1 MRLFFAAL
9 VLFSIGGLHSSA
21 SQAAVG
27 NQAPDP
33 RIGRI
38 RADLFAGRN
47 AAAAAK
53 ELKEILAAN
62 PSSVEGHMLL
72 GLAYRTMGTPELVG
86 EAVAELRQAVDLD
99 PAYAPARL
107 FLAHIYLDLGRVAR
121 ARDELEAGL
130 AQAPKNAQFL
140 TTLGEAERRLGN
152 PTRARDV
159 LRQSLAIDPS
169 SAQAHYY
176 MGLTL
181 LDLGQVKE
189 AIGELEGVV
198 KAGEQRADVF
208 VSLGAA
214 YLEAGRPDD
223 GLAALNQAARI
234 DPARQD
240 IRVQL
245 AKAYRLKG
253 QLARADAELAKA
265 APATNANVASPF
277 VQERQLD
284 FDRLQEEGLLRMQQG
299 QVAAAVK
306 AFQTVAEIDPKHG
319 PTQRHLAEAYARQG
333 QFTRANEA
341 AALAAKLGAPVS
353 AAVQRQID
361 EGSKKVKK
369 GAGADA

>member
-1 MRLFFAAL
+1 MRLFLATL
-9 VLFSIGGLHSSA
+9 VLCSLGGLPSSA
-21 SQAAVG
+21 SHPVPGDQAS
-27 NQAPDP
+27 DP
-33 RIGRI
+33 RIARI

-47 AAAAAK
+47 AEAAAK
-53 ELKEILAAN
+53 ELKEILATN
-62 PSSVEGHMLL
+62 PASVEGHTLL
-72 GLAYRTMGTPELVG
+72 GLAYRSMGTPELVG

-99 PAYAPARL
+99 PTYVPARL

-130 AQAPKNAQFL
+130 AQTPKNPQFL

-152 PTRARDV
+152 ATRAREV
-159 LRQSLAIDPS
+159 LRQSLAIDPK

-181 LDLGQVKE
+181 LDLGESTE

-208 VSLGAA
+208 LSLGAA
-214 YLEAGRPDD
+214 YLEAGRTDE
-223 GLAALNQAARI
+223 GLATLNQAARI
-234 DPARQD
+234 DPGRQD

-299 QVAAAVK
+299 RVAAAVK

-333 QFTRANEA
+333 QFARASEA

-353 AAVQRQID
+353 ATVQRQID
-361 EGSKKVKK
+361 DGLKKVKK
-369 GAGADA
+369 GAGAGA